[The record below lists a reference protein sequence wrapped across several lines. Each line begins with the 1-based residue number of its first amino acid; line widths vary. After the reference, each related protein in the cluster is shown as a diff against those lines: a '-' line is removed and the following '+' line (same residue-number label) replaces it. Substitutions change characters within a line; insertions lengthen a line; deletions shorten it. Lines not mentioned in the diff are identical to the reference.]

1 MFAYRRPRNEG
12 SPPQGKVLT
21 GPWLARAMDEAELL
35 TKAQEGDRR
44 AFGHLVKMHQGRV
57 SACATKM
64 LVSPSEAEDAAQET
78 FIRAWKALAR
88 FDGRSKLSTWLYRIC
103 VNVCLNR
110 IRSLKGKRHAD
121 LDDPSSPDVAVDPQK
136 SGNDPGHALEL
147 SELQARLQASLER
160 LSPSLRSA
168 VILVLIE
175 GMPHKEAGDVLGVP
189 EGTVAW
195 RIHEAR
201 RRLRDEL
208 KDLARPRLRAVGGAS

>member
-1 MFAYRRPRNEG
+1 MFAYRRQRNTG
-12 SPPQGKVLT
+12 NPPQGKVLS

-64 LVSPSEAEDAAQET
+64 LTSASEAEDAAQET
-78 FIRAWKALAR
+78 FIRAWKALSR

-110 IRSLKGKRHAD
+110 IRSQKGKRHAD
-121 LDDPSSPDVAVDPQK
+121 LDDPSAPDAAADPQK
-136 SGNDPGHALEL
+136 SGNDPGHTLEL
-147 SELQARLQASLER
+147 SELQLRLQASLER

-168 VILVLIE
+168 VVLVLIE

-208 KDLARPRLRAVGGAS
+208 KDLARPRLRSVGNAS

>member
-1 MFAYRRPRNEG
+1 MFEYGHTRNVG
-12 SPPQGKVLT
+12 SPPQGKVLY
-21 GPWLARAMDEAELL
+21 GPWLASAMDEAELL
-35 TKAQEGDRR
+35 TKASEGDRS

-64 LVSPSEAEDAAQET
+64 LTSPSEAEDAAQET

-110 IRSLKGKRHAD
+110 IRSQKGKRHAD
-121 LDDPSSPDVAVDPQK
+121 LDDPSSPDIAADSQK

-147 SELQARLQASLER
+147 SELQARLQASLDR

-168 VILVLIE
+168 VVLVLIE

-201 RRLRDEL
+201 RRLRGEL
-208 KDLARPRLRAVGGAS
+208 KDLARPRLRSMGTAS